1 MSILKRYL
9 IAFGFLALAAV
20 DIVVYV
26 TALRGRSHGSL
37 LFVSLVGKVLL
48 LGAAFTRGK
57 EPISQK
63 LTRDQNRKASRTMRI
78 IGGVLVAI
86 CAVNIMFT
94 ARGGTPLKDRDG
106 YYIKTLS
113 GKHIEIGRQEYEDR
127 SNLQTMLFSG
137 MWIAIDLA
145 FASSILLRD

>member
-1 MSILKRYL
+1 LKRY
-9 IAFGFLALAAV
+9 IVAFGFLALAAA

-26 TALRGRSHGSL
+26 SALRGHTHTSL
-37 LFVSLVGKVLL
+37 FFVSLVVNVLFL
-48 LGAAFTRGK
+48 AAAFTGGK
-57 EPISQK
+57 EPNPPKPTREQK
-63 LTRDQNRKASRTMRI
+63 RKMSRRMRI
-78 IGGVLVAI
+78 IGGVLVAF

-94 ARGGTPLKDRDG
+94 ARGGTPLKDKGG

-113 GKHIEIGRQEYEDR
+113 GKHIEISQQKYEDL

-137 MWIAIDLA
+137 MWLSINLA